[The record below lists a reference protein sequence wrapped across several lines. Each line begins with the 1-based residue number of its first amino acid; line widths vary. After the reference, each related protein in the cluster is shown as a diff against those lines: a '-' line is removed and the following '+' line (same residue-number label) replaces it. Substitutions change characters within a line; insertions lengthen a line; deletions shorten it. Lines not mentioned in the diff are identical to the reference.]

1 MSKRVLVVDDEPP
14 TVRMIQLALEREG
27 MDVATAANGAECLL
41 AVDSGQPDLVILD
54 VMMPVLDGF
63 EALRVLREK
72 EETKHLPVI
81 MLTARR
87 EDRDVLRGWMSGVDL
102 YLTKPFQIDELLT
115 AVRRILKVADED
127 AAGGEEGPAPEPT

>member
-41 AVDSGQPDLVILD
+41 AVESDQPDLVILD

-63 EALRVLREK
+63 ETLRVLREK

-102 YLTKPFQIDELLT
+102 YLTKPFQMDELVT
-115 AVRRILKVADED
+115 AASRILEVAGED
-127 AAGGEEGPAPEPT
+127 AGEAEGSAPEST

>member
-1 MSKRVLVVDDEPP
+1 MSKRVLVVDDDPP

-41 AVDSGQPDLVILD
+41 AVESDQPDLVILD

-63 EALRVLREK
+63 ETLRVLREK

-102 YLTKPFQIDELLT
+102 YLTKPFQMDELVT
-115 AVRRILKVADED
+115 AASRILEVAGED
-127 AAGGEEGPAPEPT
+127 AGEAEGSAPEST